1 MLSNEARNLLVKTY
15 ERIPDA
21 EKVAEIFSVSASS
34 VYRLARQMRITG
46 SVALRT
52 SSRGRKAVL
61 SEQDIENIRLAI
73 DSQPDITI
81 HEIREK
87 LDLPV
92 SDETVRAKVVQ
103 MGFRLKKNIPCHG
116 TGTSRCQTETGIM
129 EALAVEYVAVNRE
142 KTGISG

>member
-103 MGFRLKKNIPCHG
+103 MGFRLKKKHSMPRNRNVPMSNRNGNHG
-116 TGTSRCQTETGIM
+116 SAGSGIC
-129 EALAVEYVAVNRE
+129 
-142 KTGISG
+142 GGQP